1 MPNRLLVRLPYMST
15 LAERI
20 KEAMNE
26 SGAIA
31 ADLARA
37 CGIRPPSVSAWL
49 SGETKTLKAATA
61 MRAAEFLGVNQLWLT
76 EGKGPKRGNVNRPS
90 ATVYDPSMGSGAMLL
105 AAADYLSRSTNVEPA
120 DQPPSSAHIQP
131 ARKAT
136 EPGAVIA
143 LSPAEHALL
152 DAYRLMAS
160 ADQEEIRRLAEEKAK
175 RTRELLSDP
184 RVHELLREIEQRKK

>member
-1 MPNRLLVRLPYMST
+1 MVTWCCNSLMNTIADVRRANLRFLIERDGLSSVARRAGKPDRQLNDMVAGRKSFGEKVARAIESSLDPSLKPGWLDQPIYDADAGSGTMLLVS
-15 LAERI
+15 
-20 KEAMNE
+20 
-26 SGAIA
+26 
-31 ADLARA
+31 ADH
-37 CGIRPPSVSAWL
+37 
-49 SGETKTLKAATA
+49 
-61 MRAAEFLGVNQLWLT
+61 
-76 EGKGPKRGNVNRPS
+76 
-90 ATVYDPSMGSGAMLL
+90 
-105 AAADYLSRSTNVEPA
+105 LSRSTNFEPA
-120 DQPPSSAHIQP
+120 DKPHSSAHIQP